1 MLLNRENRLSKC
13 LIASGAAKERFV
25 WKKLSV
31 VVIASFNDFAYRFVS
46 LFIRRVS
53 RRFGTSRFGIRF
65 NRGVKG

>member
-25 WKKLSV
+25 WKQLSV
-31 VVIASFNDFAYRFVS
+31 VITSFNDFAYRFVS

>member
-25 WKKLSV
+25 WKKLS

>member
-31 VVIASFNDFAYRFVS
+31 VITSFNDFAYRFVS